1 MRKRKKETKILHDW
15 ESVDLGRNI
24 PDALP
29 IYPSTAFSIDDLD
42 HLEKMETGH
51 TANFQYARSNTP
63 NHTALSGALA
73 TAEEGEAAVVCSA
86 GMAAIYAAVTSAVK
100 PGDHVIVSDY
110 IYSETLN
117 LFLDYFPD
125 MGITCDLVDLDNE
138 KSYLEAFQPNTRL
151 VVTEILTNPTLKVID
166 VPYVVQEA
174 HRRDALVMVDNTFTT
189 PVLINPI
196 TLGVDIVVHS
206 CTKFIN
212 GHNDATGG
220 VIVGKNDFIQKAKE
234 RIVIYGSFL
243 SPHDAW
249 MIHRSMKTMG
259 LRVTRQCENAWALAK
274 YLQQHP
280 QVRKVFYPGLTGH
293 LGHDRASRMLT
304 GGFGG
309 ILSFDLG
316 DEKETIQQFIRS
328 LKTIRFVPTLG
339 GVKTTLSYPAV
350 WGSVLSLPPGVKET
364 IGITDGL
371 LRLSV
376 GIEHIDDL
384 IGDIEDAFS
393 DLSS

>member
-1 MRKRKKETKILHDW
+1 MKKMMKETKILHAW
-15 ESVDLGRNI
+15 ETVDLGKNV

-42 HLEKMETGH
+42 HLAQMESGQVP
-51 TANFQYARSNTP
+51 NFQYARSNTP
-63 NHTALSGALA
+63 NHTALAGALA
-73 TAEEGEAAVVCSA
+73 LAEEGEAAVVTSA
-86 GMAAIYAAVTSAVK
+86 GMAAIYAAITTAVR
-100 PGDHVIVSDY
+100 PGEHVIVSDY

-117 LFLDYFPD
+117 LFRDYFPE
-125 MGITCDLVDLDNE
+125 MNIAYDLVDLNDQQAYRN
-138 KSYLEAFQPNTRL
+138 AFRDTTRL

-166 VPYVVQEA
+166 LPFVVNEA
-174 HRRDALVMVDNTFTT
+174 HSRGARVMVDNTFTT
-189 PVLINPI
+189 PVLLNP
-196 TLGVDIVVHS
+196 LNMGADIVVHS

-212 GHNDATGG
+212 GHNDAAGG
-220 VIVGKNDFIQKAKE
+220 VIVADQDFVQRAKE

-249 MIHRSMKTMG
+249 LIHRSMKTMT
-259 LRVTRQCENAWALAK
+259 LRVERQCENALGIAK
-274 YLQQHP
+274 YLSNHSK
-280 QVRKVFYPGLTGH
+280 VRKVYYPGLAQHSGH
-293 LGHDRASRMLT
+293 QLAAQMLHNR
-304 GGFGG
+304 FGA

-316 DEKETIQQFIRS
+316 DEREIIQKFIRG
-328 LKTIRFVPTLG
+328 LEIIHFVPTLG

-376 GIEHIDDL
+376 GIEHCDDL
-384 IGDIEDAFS
+384 LA
-393 DLSS
+393 DLEQSLLSI